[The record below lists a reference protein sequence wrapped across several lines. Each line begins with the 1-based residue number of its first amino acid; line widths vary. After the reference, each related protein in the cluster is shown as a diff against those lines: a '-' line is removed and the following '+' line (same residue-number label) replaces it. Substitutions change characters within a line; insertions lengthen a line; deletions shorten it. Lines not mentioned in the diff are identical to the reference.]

1 MAHDF
6 LAQFLGNPTRAKI
19 TRTFVLNA
27 SELLSIIEVA
37 KRSGVTLSAARREV
51 RSLSKMKML
60 TMSSRRAAREKNS
73 KAKARREVVWSF
85 NGNFSHA
92 RSLAAFVREVSPA
105 QYAGIV
111 KKLRSVGRVST
122 IILSGAFIQD
132 ESRPADIVIAGDSL
146 NARRLEKAV
155 RSFEPLLGRELR
167 YCVFS
172 NGDLRYRINIQ
183 DRLIRDTVDYPHLV
197 LLDKGQVF
205 AS

>member
-6 LAQFLGNPTRAKI
+6 LVQFLGDVARAKI

-27 SELLSIIEVA
+27 QEQLSISEVSQ
-37 KRSGVTLSAARREV
+37 RSKISTQAVGREL
-51 RSLSKMKML
+51 RALSKLKIIVHGKRRVQK
-60 TMSSRRAAREKNS
+60 SPGSR
-73 KAKARREVVWSF
+73 AKQKWEVVWRF
-85 NGNFSHA
+85 NSDFAHA
-92 RSLAAFVREVSPA
+92 RALSTFVREVSPE
-105 QYAGIV
+105 QYAVIV
-111 KKLRSVGRVST
+111 KKLRTAGRVST
-122 IILSGAFIQD
+122 IILSGAFIHD
-132 ESRPADIVIAGDSL
+132 ETRPADIVIAGDSL
-146 NARRLEKAV
+146 NQRRLEKAV

-205 AS
+205 SS